1 MAKREADQLQ
11 LEKKPKPLVS
21 KKFPL
26 PSLVKKVTGFVK
38 PAAASSRTTVLSR
51 GSTLCGIFTKV
62 SGLKRP
68 IYCYGMF
75 HFGAMFLWSTSRKP
89 NGAQ

>member
-38 PAAASSRTTVLSR
+38 PAAAAS
-51 GSTLCGIFTKV
+51 
-62 SGLKRP
+62 
-68 IYCYGMF
+68 
-75 HFGAMFLWSTSRKP
+75 
-89 NGAQ
+89 